1 MRFQADKSA
10 INSLEPPVI
19 INTYGTGVHVTQTKP
34 QNCRQWIE
42 YFQKMKP
49 QTNAMSA
56 GLVLMIFNGIHLGWG
71 IFNNHLRGQ
80 PWAAGEDEG
89 LVFWSIASWFIA
101 AIVGFFLTALLVK
114 RTSKTTLY
122 VCASI
127 LAAISSGLF
136 YLYPLDP
143 LFIFIGR
150 LLAGVSHGI
159 TYITVLIHGCE
170 IAVPKIRGYVLTT
183 IHLCLLIGVF
193 TFSTNILRDEN
204 SLLFDANKQLGLYGL
219 VYVGLGLILGLFLT
233 RESPV
238 FLIQQKREQDAIDI
252 MIRLR
257 SASSENRDIC
267 NDFDEFKTMLIEDA
281 QSDEKVF
288 DPNNR
293 NSLFLI
299 ILLRISFVMSFN
311 MPLNMIW
318 LRGSA
323 AQFDDSL
330 TDPSAMFLSGL
341 RFVVTLVVMF
351 AVDSRKKMLVITS
364 TGLLG
369 AIFLLMAILFKFPPD
384 VVGPMGIMFM
394 ASLFHFFGG
403 LGIGT
408 IGDIYSSEAFNTTN
422 KPASIA
428 FTSAIEFTLQ
438 LLLIFITFY
447 VNISYFAMMTIFCII
462 MFLVCNIIV
471 FYLPE
476 TGKMSLREARNQFY
490 K

>member
-1 MRFQADKSA
+1 M
-10 INSLEPPVI
+10 
-19 INTYGTGVHVTQTKP
+19 
-34 QNCRQWIE
+34 
-42 YFQKMKP
+42 
-49 QTNAMSA
+49 A
-56 GLVLMIFNGIHLGWG
+56 GF
-71 IFNNHLRGQ
+71 
-80 PWAAGEDEG
+80 
-89 LVFWSIASWFIA
+89 
-101 AIVGFFLTALLVK
+101 
-114 RTSKTTLY
+114 
-122 VCASI
+122 
-127 LAAISSGLF
+127 
-136 YLYPLDP
+136 
-143 LFIFIGR
+143 
-150 LLAGVSHGI
+150 SHGI

-193 TFSTNILRDEN
+193 TFSTSILHDQN
-204 SLLFDANKQLGLYGL
+204 KLLFDANKQLGIYGL
-219 VYVGLGLILGLFLT
+219 IYVSLGLILGIFLS

-238 FLIQQKREQDAIDI
+238 FLIQQKREPEAVEI

-257 SASSENRDIC
+257 SESTENREIH
-267 NDFDEFKTMLIEDA
+267 NDFHELKTMLTEDA
-281 QSDEKVF
+281 QSDEKLF
-288 DPNNR
+288 DPMNR

-311 MPLNMIW
+311 LPLNMIW
-318 LRGSA
+318 LKSGA
-323 AQFDDSL
+323 AQFDDAL
-330 TDPSAMFLSGL
+330 TDPSGMLLSGL
-341 RFVVTLVVMF
+341 RFIVTLVVMF

-369 AIFLLMAILFKFPPD
+369 AIFLLMAILYKFPAD

-394 ASLFHFFGG
+394 AFLFQFFGG

-408 IGDIYSSEAFNTTN
+408 IGDIYSSEAFNTVN

-428 FTSAIEFTLQ
+428 FTSSIEFTLQ

-447 VNISYFAMMTIFCII
+447 VDISYFSMMTIFCII